1 MPPPPKRW
9 SDLTNHPFGTEFKQ
23 ATRVEINKIVKKG
36 CFLPGEQGKL
46 NIAEVLP
53 LIWVFTYK
61 FNENGFLQKF
71 KARLVVR
78 GDLQTVY
85 EETYTATLAVRV
97 FRFLI
102 ALIAAFSLKAIQY
115 NVLNAFLNAKVQR
128 DI

>member
-1 MPPPPKRW
+1 MA
-9 SDLTNHPFGTEFKQ
+9 NHPFGAEFKQ
-23 ATRVEINKIVKKG
+23 ATRVEINEIVKKG

-46 NIAEVLP
+46 DNAEVLP
-53 LIWVFTYK
+53 LMWVFTYK
-61 FNENGFLQKF
+61 FNENGFLHKF

-85 EETYTATLAVRV
+85 EETYAATLAARV

-102 ALIAAFSLKAIQY
+102 ALMAAFGLKAIQY
-115 NVLNAFLNAKVQR
+115 DVLNAFLNAKVQR